1 MSNNNKIVS
10 IVDDEL
16 DITKLF
22 QDAICGNLNGISV
35 VSFTNPVTALAHFKE
50 NKESY
55 VLVISDLRM
64 PELSGLELLKN
75 VKKLNSNVRTI
86 LTSAYEVNEDHKFQE
101 YMKGGIIDLFLDK
114 PVTINRLC
122 QKVSDMVHNQERS
135 S

>member
-1 MSNNNKIVS
+1 MSSSTKIVS

-35 VSFTNPVTALAHFKE
+35 VSFTDPVTALAHFKE

-64 PELSGLELLKN
+64 PQLNGLELLKN

-86 LTSAYEVNEDHKFQE
+86 LISAYEVNEDKIFQE
-101 YMKGGIIDLFLDK
+101 YMKEGIIDLFLDK

-122 QKVSDMVHNQERS
+122 QKVSDMVRNQE
-135 S
+135 